1 MEVFTGVL
9 RRLSRIG
16 RDAVRTLPPMV
27 FVALVGVPVA
37 LVASVVV
44 SVQVAAGAPVSFTV
58 ALPAVETRPTWH
70 AEVEAFSRRL
80 EEGFDLAP
88 EDADDF
94 SAWILE
100 ASARQTLSPE
110 LIASLVYTESTFRKR
125 VRSWSGAVGPAQVKP
140 RFWKR
145 FCGGVDLADP
155 EQNIYCGAQIIAHYS
170 EQCGD
175 VDCAFR
181 LYNVGPSNL
190 RDPYYAERSHLYL
203 SKIEDGRSRLEAGSA
218 EAPAAAAL

>member
-1 MEVFTGVL
+1 MAIRARPGTAGERDSMEVFTGVL

-44 SVQVAAGAPVSFTV
+44 SVQVAASAPVSFTV

-94 SAWILE
+94 S
-100 ASARQTLSPE
+100 
-110 LIASLVYTESTFRKR
+110 
-125 VRSWSGAVGPAQVKP
+125 
-140 RFWKR
+140 
-145 FCGGVDLADP
+145 
-155 EQNIYCGAQIIAHYS
+155 
-170 EQCGD
+170 
-175 VDCAFR
+175 
-181 LYNVGPSNL
+181 
-190 RDPYYAERSHLYL
+190 
-203 SKIEDGRSRLEAGSA
+203 
-218 EAPAAAAL
+218 